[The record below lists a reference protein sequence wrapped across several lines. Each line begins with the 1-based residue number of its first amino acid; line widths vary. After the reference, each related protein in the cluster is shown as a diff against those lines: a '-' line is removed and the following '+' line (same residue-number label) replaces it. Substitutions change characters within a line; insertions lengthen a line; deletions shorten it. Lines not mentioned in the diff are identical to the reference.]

1 MAGTAMASQQQQ
13 KDVDPYAAQQF
24 LPQDS
29 QHVGM
34 ALVPEPS
41 LDFSS
46 LNLGGNGWGMQQG
59 HGLPMF
65 QQPQVFAVLELPE
78 PEPLDLS
85 AISGKSEPTLP
96 TIDEEKAEYPELE
109 TPATIKE
116 DLPAPVDVKAVDE
129 QKEEEAWTFDESD
142 ESVALFA
149 NTSRSTVPKSSEPA
163 TLDLSQKPHFELVLV
178 SEEENMRLQERLD
191 KMVAKVD
198 VTVSRIANM
207 ISGFDF

>member
-1 MAGTAMASQQQQ
+1 MAGTAMAPQQQQ
-13 KDVDPYAAQQF
+13 KDVDPYSAQQF
-24 LPQDS
+24 LPQDN

-46 LNLGGNGWGMQQG
+46 LNLGGNGWGVQQA

-85 AISGKSEPTLP
+85 AISGKSEPALP

-109 TPATIKE
+109 TPATVKE
-116 DLPAPVDVKAVDE
+116 DLPAPVDVKAVEEDE
-129 QKEEEAWTFDESD
+129 PQWTFDEND

-149 NTSRSTVPKSSEPA
+149 NSSRSTMPKPSEPA
-163 TLDLSQKPHFELVLV
+163 IDLNPKPHFELVLV
-178 SEEENMRLQERLD
+178 SDEENMRLQERLD

-198 VTVSRIANM
+198 VTVNRIANM
-207 ISGFDF
+207 ISRFDF